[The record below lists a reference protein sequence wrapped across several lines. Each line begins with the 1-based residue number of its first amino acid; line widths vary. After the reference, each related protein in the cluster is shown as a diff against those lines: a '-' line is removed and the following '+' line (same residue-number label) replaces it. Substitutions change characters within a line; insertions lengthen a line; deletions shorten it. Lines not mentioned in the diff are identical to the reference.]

1 MCQRY
6 IEGSIVRFGLILY
19 IPQIPE
25 VEFMVW
31 CDCMSH
37 VTSLT
42 FDFDVWKQKQL
53 IRAYVS
59 ARQPTAPTCIKG
71 VHIPKPV
78 QVQDWSTRCNSPPC
92 SCLRLCC
99 CSSASELCATFGA
112 ESPPPSRVGRHR
124 RSATTARLFQTAKRN
139 KPQPSRRASTITS
152 HASAT
157 TSAAS
162 ASTLQKHPS
171 FCPWRRQRGDS
182 EC

>member
-1 MCQRY
+1 M
-6 IEGSIVRFGLILY
+6 FGNRNSDIKIY
-19 IPQIPE
+19 
-25 VEFMVW
+25 
-31 CDCMSH
+31 
-37 VTSLT
+37 
-42 FDFDVWKQKQL
+42 
-53 IRAYVS
+53 AYVNIWQHN
-59 ARQPTAPTCIKG
+59 APTAFVLYKG
-71 VHIPKPV
+71 TAHPKQV
-78 QVQDWSTRCNSPPC
+78 QFQDWSTRCISPPC

-112 ESPPPSRVGRHR
+112 ESSPLSRGGRHR
-124 RSATTARLFQTAKRN
+124 GSATTARLFQTAKRS

-182 EC
+182 DC